1 MIDQLRRNLTPFHK
15 EEIKITAVIAA
26 LVLLSMGWAGSLEL
40 WLGLS
45 AVLALVPASVCE
57 IGRENGA
64 SSVLTP
70 GERTSGNFAF
80 ILIGILFALMISGS
94 SLWIYTGPQGKLGRE
109 SMLFLE
115 GIFLCMCLLGT
126 GICYILRLLID
137 ERKILGPLLS
147 VVWLVPY
154 LLLRWQKVLVPKRRH
169 TPKGGTTR
177 LVQET
182 LEKVAADRKELLLL
196 ACILSAV
203 VFFLSWAMSVWIAT
217 RQDEQARWNE

>member
-1 MIDQLRRNLTPFHK
+1 MIDQLQKNFTLFHK
-15 EEIKITAVIAA
+15 QEIKIVAIIAGLVI
-26 LVLLSMGWAGSLEL
+26 LSMGWAGSLEL

-57 IGRENGA
+57 IGREEGA
-64 SSVLTP
+64 VYTLTP

-80 ILIGILFALMISGS
+80 ILAGILFALVISGGG
-94 SLWIYTGPQGKLGRE
+94 LWLYTGSQGKLNRE
-109 SMLFLE
+109 SLLFLE
-115 GIFLCMCLLGT
+115 GIHLCMCLLGC
-126 GICYILRLLID
+126 GVCYPFRLLVD

-169 TPKGGTTR
+169 TPKGDTTR

-182 LEKVAADRKELLLL
+182 LEKVAADQKELLLL

-203 VFFLSWAMSVWIAT
+203 VFFLGWAASVWITAK
-217 RQDEQARWNE
+217 QDEQARWNG

>member
-1 MIDQLRRNLTPFHK
+1 MIDQLRRNLTPFRK
-15 EEIKITAVIAA
+15 EEIKIIAVVAA
-26 LVLLSMGWAGSLEL
+26 LALLSMGWAGSLEL

-45 AVLALVPASVCE
+45 AALALVPASVCE

-94 SLWIYTGPQGKLGRE
+94 SLWLYTGSQGKLNKE
-109 SMLFLE
+109 SLFFLE
-115 GIFLCMCLLGT
+115 GILLCMCLLGT
-126 GICYILRLLID
+126 GICYLLRLLVD
-137 ERKILGPLLS
+137 ERKVLSPLIS
-147 VVWLVPY
+147 VMWLVPY

-169 TPKGGTTR
+169 TPKGDTTR

-182 LEKVAADRKELLLL
+182 LEEVAVDQKELLLL
-196 ACILSAV
+196 SCILSAV
-203 VFFLSWAMSVWIAT
+203 VFVLCWAASVWITT
-217 RQDEQARWNE
+217 RQDEKARWNG